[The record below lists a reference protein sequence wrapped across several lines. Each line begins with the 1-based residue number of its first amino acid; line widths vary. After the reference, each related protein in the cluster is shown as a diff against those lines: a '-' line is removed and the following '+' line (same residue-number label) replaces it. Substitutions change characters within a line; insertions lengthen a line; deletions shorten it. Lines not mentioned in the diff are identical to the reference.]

1 MNTVF
6 EYTYSYTKMDEDYE
20 NTIIIK
26 EDGDLTVRHMQTYC
40 YEPTTIEKVKFSKD
54 SFAKEIKS
62 IIQEYKDK
70 LDEIPDVP
78 WPNHC
83 TSFKVKIGNKYF
95 GDYNGINNP
104 VISEITRK
112 IIHKVKETY
121 PTVIE
126 EKWEL

>member
-54 SFAKEIKS
+54 SFAKEIKA